1 MRINSLSLENY
12 RNIIRCD
19 LTPGEGVNLIVGD
32 NAQGKTNLM
41 EAIWLLTGRKPSATA
56 GNMIFPGWI
65 WTGKPSAPG
74 SMPMSLPREGIRN
87 WNISS
92 GPGGR

>member
-32 NAQGKTNLM
+32 NAQGKTNML
-41 EAIWLLTGRKPSATA
+41 EAIYLCCTGRSHRTA
-56 GNMIFPGWI
+56 REDVY
-65 WTGKPSAPG
+65 KRQG
-74 SMPMSLPREGIRN
+74 S
-87 WNISS
+87 
-92 GPGGR
+92 